1 MTDLYQ
7 SRHSYGHR
15 HTFGFTFIELMM
27 TLAIMAVL
35 VLVAVPMAQITIQ
48 QDKERELRRALVQIR
63 EGLDAYKRAAD
74 RGRIAVKIG
83 ESGYPKKLDDLVDG
97 VPDQRSPGRENLYFL
112 RSIPRD
118 PMYPDQS
125 TKPAE
130 TWKLRSYAS
139 PPDEPAEGDDVFD
152 VFSKSDKVGLNG
164 VPYQKW

>member
-1 MTDLYQ
+1 MTNRCKRRSGYAYQ
-7 SRHSYGHR
+7 HNS
-15 HTFGFTFIELMM
+15 GFTFIELMM

-35 VLVAVPMAQITIQ
+35 LLVAVPMAQITIQ

-83 ESGYPKKLDDLVDG
+83 ESGYPKKLEDLVDG

-118 PMYPDQS
+118 PMYPDQA

-152 VFSKSDKVGLNG
+152 VYSKSDKVGLNG